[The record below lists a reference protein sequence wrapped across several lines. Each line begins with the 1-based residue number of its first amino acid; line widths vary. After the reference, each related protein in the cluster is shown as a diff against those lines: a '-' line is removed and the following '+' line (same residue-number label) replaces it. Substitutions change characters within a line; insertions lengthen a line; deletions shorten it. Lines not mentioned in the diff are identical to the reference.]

1 MSALHLLAPPVWNNY
16 TLLDSGN
23 GAKLER
29 FGPYTLVRP
38 ETQAIWPP
46 SLPEREWQRADAT
59 FEKSKGADD
68 GPGHW
73 HFRRSLPDQWQLHDH
88 NLKVWARLTPFRHT
102 GIFPEHSAHWGWLR
116 GQIAGRPGATVLVLF
131 GYTGLSTLYT
141 AALGARVTHVDAS
154 KPAVQWAQSNQQL
167 SGLAERPIRWLIDDV
182 GKFVA
187 REIRR
192 GSSYDLILMDPPV
205 FGRGPKGEIWRLHE
219 QLPALVEQCAQL
231 MSANALGMLISAYA
245 TNMSALT
252 LRNVLA
258 AQIGRRTGT
267 TSAGELV
274 LREQQSG
281 RLLPAALYA
290 CWSSGAAPHTYTEA
304 EDAADIKES

>member
-1 MSALHLLAPPVWNNY
+1 MPALHLLAPPAWDDY
-16 TLLDSGN
+16 ELLDSGN
-23 GAKLER
+23 GAKFER
-29 FGPYTLVRP
+29 FGAYSLVRP

-59 FEKSKGADD
+59 FEKTRGGDD
-68 GPGHW
+68 GPGQW
-73 HFRRSLPDQWQLHDH
+73 QFRRTLPDQWQLHYN
-88 NLKVWARLTPFRHT
+88 NLKFWVRLTPFRHT
-102 GIFPEHSAHWGWLR
+102 GVFPEHSAHWDWLGR
-116 GQIAGRPGATVLVLF
+116 QIAVRPGATVLVLF
-131 GYTGLSTLYT
+131 GYTGLSSLY
-141 AALGARVTHVDAS
+141 AAAAGARVTHVDAS

-182 GKFVA
+182 GKFVG
-187 REIRR
+187 RELRR

-205 FGRGPKGEIWRLHE
+205 FGRGPNGEIWRLHE

-231 MSANALGMLISAYA
+231 LSKEPLGILLSAYA

-252 LRNVLA
+252 LSNLLEA
-258 AQIGRRTGT
+258 GTATKQGT

-274 LREQQSG
+274 LREQHSG

-290 CWSSGAAPHTYTEA
+290 CWSRGPGPHITRE
-304 EDAADIKES
+304 EKP